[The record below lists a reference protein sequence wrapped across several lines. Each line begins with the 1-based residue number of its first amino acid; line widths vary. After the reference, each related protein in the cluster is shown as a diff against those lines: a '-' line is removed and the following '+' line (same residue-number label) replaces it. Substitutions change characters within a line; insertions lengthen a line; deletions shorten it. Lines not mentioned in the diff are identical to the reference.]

1 MATDNLTAAIVALQE
16 AQAKLVQAYT
26 EFAKHNVD
34 DKAHEDIRRAI
45 LKLTEGEAIYTREQ
59 INQLIADGIGAHIEK
74 DFKIA
79 HEGWDVWE
87 KALTTKLSSFETRMQ
102 ELNDKLNGITASQGG
117 LQAELQRI
125 ENKYAPIIENLAAAL
140 QAAEEAGNTELANQ
154 YRVTMK
160 ATLDQKTNEL
170 IEAAQKWQ
178 NEHATVIA

>member
-1 MATDNLTAAIVALQE
+1 MATDNLTAAIVALQD
-16 AQAKLVQAYT
+16 AQAKLV
-26 EFAKHNVD
+26 EFHSALSNHNVD
-34 DKAHEDIRRAI
+34 EDAHEDIRRAI

-59 INQLIADGIGAHIEK
+59 INQLIATAVEAHTEK

-79 HEGWDVWE
+79 HEGWDEWE
-87 KALTTKLSSFETRMQ
+87 QALTTKLASIETRMT
-102 ELNDKLNGITASQGG
+102 ELEDKLNGITASQGG

-140 QAAEEAGNTELANQ
+140 QAAEEAGNSELATQ

-178 NEHATVIA
+178 NEHSGEAA